1 MINRNLLLIIL
12 EAGKFIVTLMQ
23 VPLLHP
29 HRERMEKALSP
40 IHEIETSSFDHC
52 C

>member
-1 MINRNLLLIIL
+1 MINRNLLLIVPD
-12 EAGKFIVTLMQ
+12 AGKFIVTLMQ

-29 HRERMEKALSP
+29 HRERTEKALNP
-40 IHEIETSSFDHC
+40 IHEIETFIFNHC